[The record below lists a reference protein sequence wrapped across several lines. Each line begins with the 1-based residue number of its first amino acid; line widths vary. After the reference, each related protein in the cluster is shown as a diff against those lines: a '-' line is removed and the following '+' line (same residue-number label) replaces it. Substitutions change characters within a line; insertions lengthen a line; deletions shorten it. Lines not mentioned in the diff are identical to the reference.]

1 MLDAAIQAT
10 FETCLDAVRR
20 GDEAAMR
27 NCFREDAEG
36 YTTLG
41 GELRGPES
49 FAGALRA
56 IHGRLPGFRME
67 PLRTYGEGP
76 EMVARMR
83 LLANGKEAEGLFA
96 FRFDPEGR
104 IARLIV
110 LWEPS
115 ELLEVEPSRLGPAL
129 QAAVAAYFRTYNDD
143 DEGAHMALVSPDLVY
158 FGAVSRITAE
168 GLETA
173 RGIFRTAHDRMGL
186 KRFDP
191 MRVFGTGPH
200 VAVLARIHGAGAGGP
215 TEEGIWV
222 FRFDAKNRFDR
233 VSVLWNPGTFLTW
246 NYR

>member
-1 MLDAAIQAT
+1 MLDPLIQAT
-10 FETCLDAVRR
+10 FQACLDAVRR
-20 GDEAAMR
+20 GDETAFE

-36 YTTLG
+36 FTSLV
-41 GELRGPES
+41 GELRGPAA
-49 FAGALRA
+49 FAAALKA
-56 IHGRLPGFRME
+56 LHGRLSGFRME
-67 PLRTYGEGP
+67 PVRTYGEGP
-76 EMVARMR
+76 EMAVRMR
-83 LLANGKEAEGLFA
+83 LLSEVKETEGVFA

-115 ELLEVEPSRLGPAL
+115 ELLDTAPGRLNPAL
-129 QAAVAAYFRTYNDD
+129 GAAVEAYFRTYNDD
-143 DEGAHMALVSPDLVY
+143 DEAAHMALVSPDLVY
-158 FGAVSRITAE
+158 FGAVSRMTAE

-200 VAVLARIHGAGAGGP
+200 VAVLVRIHGVGAGGP
-215 TEEGIWV
+215 MEEGIWI
-222 FRFDAKNRFDR
+222 FRFDARNRFDR

-246 NYR
+246 NHK

>member
-1 MLDAAIQAT
+1 MLDPAIQAT
-10 FETCLDAVRR
+10 FETCLGAVRR

-27 NCFREDAEG
+27 SCFREDAEG
-36 YTTLG
+36 YTSRV
-41 GELRGPES
+41 GELRGPAA
-49 FAGALRA
+49 FAAAIKALHA
-56 IHGRLPGFRME
+56 LLPGFRME

-76 EMVARMR
+76 EMAARMR
-83 LLANGKEAEGLFA
+83 LLADGKEAEGLFA

-115 ELLEVEPSRLGPAL
+115 ELLDAAPGHLDPAL
-129 QAAVAAYFRTYNDD
+129 RSAVEAYFRTYNDD
-143 DEGAHMALVSPDLVY
+143 DVAAHMALVSPDLVY
-158 FGAVSRITAE
+158 FGAVSRMTAE
-168 GLETA
+168 GIETA

-186 KRFDP
+186 KRFEP
-191 MRVFGTGPH
+191 IRVFGTGPH
-200 VAVLARIHGAGAGGP
+200 VAVLARIRGAGAGGP

-246 NYR
+246 NHK